1 MTFSLVGRCGRTGM
15 LGAIVTSSSPAVA
28 ARCAWARAAVGAVC
42 TQNVTDP
49 TLGTALLDLLETGV
63 SPDDAL
69 ADVIA
74 RAAHIEHRQLTAV
87 DRNGRAA
94 AFSGAHT
101 LGRFAT
107 LVAGGCAAAGNLLA
121 DQGVPL
127 AMTTAFASDPS
138 HHLGDR
144 LIAALRAG
152 RDAGGEEGPVHS
164 AGMLVVDAVA
174 WPVSDLRVDW
184 TDADPV
190 EELALLWSLW
200 RPQADAYVARALDPA
215 AAPSYGVPGDE

>member
-28 ARCAWARAAVGAVC
+28 ARCAWARADVGAVC
-42 TQNVTDP
+42 TQSVTDP
-49 TLGTALLDLLETGV
+49 MLGAALLDRLEGGI
-63 SPDDAL
+63 SPEDAL

-74 RAAHIEHRQLTAV
+74 EAAHIEHRQLTAV
-87 DRNGRAA
+87 DRDGRSA
-94 AFSGAHT
+94 AFSGEHT

-107 LVAGGCAAAGNLLA
+107 HVGTDCAAAGNLLA
-121 DQGVPL
+121 DEGVPA
-127 AMTTAFASDPS
+127 AMAAAFASDPS
-138 HHLGDR
+138 AHLGER

-152 RDAGGEEGPVHS
+152 REAGGEEGPVHS
-164 AGMLVVDAVA
+164 TGMLVVDTVA
-174 WPVSDLRVDW
+174 WPVTDLRIDW

-190 EELALLWSLW
+190 EELAELWRLW

-215 AAPSYGVPGDE
+215 GAPSYGVPGDE